1 MSTPTAP
8 APGAAERAP
17 SNWNVANAL
26 TVLRIVLVP
35 VFLWLLLRHGGL
47 DVADRWWAFAV
58 FVVAMITDRIDGDLA
73 RKYGL
78 ITDFGKIA
86 DPIADKALTGAAFIS
101 LSAIGELWWW
111 VTIVVLVREIG
122 ITLMRFAIIKYGVMP
137 ASKGGKLKTALQAL
151 SLALFIAP
159 LEGVFFWIA
168 CAVMGAAV
176 VVTVV
181 TGLDYV
187 FAARRLVQESKAGA
201 PGRGTTS
208 DPA

>member
-8 APGAAERAP
+8 HPGAPERRP

-58 FVVAMITDRIDGDLA
+58 FVVAMVTDRIDGDVA

-111 VTIVVLVREIG
+111 VTIVILVREIG
-122 ITLMRFAIIKYGVMP
+122 ITLMRFVVIKYGVMP

-151 SLALFIAP
+151 ALALMLPP
-159 LEGVFFWIA
+159 LGGVVYWA
-168 CAVMGAAV
+168 GCAVMGAAL

-181 TGLDYV
+181 TGVDYV
-187 FAARRLVQESKAGA
+187 LAARRLVQDSKAEAGVGDA
-201 PGRGTTS
+201 R
-208 DPA
+208 A

>member
-8 APGAAERAP
+8 ASGASDRAP
-17 SNWNVANAL
+17 SNWNVANGL

-47 DVADRWWAFAV
+47 DTTDRWWAFAV
-58 FVVAMITDRIDGDLA
+58 FVVAMMTDRIDGDLA

-101 LSAIGELWWW
+101 LSVIGILWWW

-159 LEGVFFWIA
+159 LQGVFFWIA

-187 FAARRLVQESKAGA
+187 LAARRLVSEAKAG
-201 PGRGTTS
+201 GGTTGES
-208 DPA
+208 A

>member
-1 MSTPTAP
+1 MTSHD
-8 APGAAERAP
+8 AAAQKP
-17 SNWNVANAL
+17 SNFNVPNVL
-26 TVLRIVLVP
+26 TTVRILLVP
-35 VFLWLLLRHGGL
+35 VFLFVLLAHDGL
-47 DVADRWWAFAV
+47 DPVWRLWALIIFLL
-58 FVVAMITDRIDGDLA
+58 AMITDKIDGDIA
-73 RKYGL
+73 RRYNL

-101 LSAIGELWWW
+101 LSVIGILWWW

-159 LEGVFFWIA
+159 LQGVFFWIA

-187 FAARRLVQESKAGA
+187 LAARRLVSEAKAG
-201 PGRGTTS
+201 GGTTGES
-208 DPA
+208 A